1 MRALRSCCLSALIHR
16 GEKDPGSSHMGS
28 VDGPALDVVPVTPT
42 HLISAKT
49 LSHGTAPSK
58 KGWKCK
64 VDAGKE
70 KGVGLAIL

>member
-1 MRALRSCCLSALIHR
+1 
-16 GEKDPGSSHMGS
+16 MGS

-42 HLISAKT
+42 HLVSAET

-70 KGVGLAIL
+70 KGVDLAIL